1 MTNASTSRRH
11 ATRLVGALV
20 TGLRRT
26 ATATLLF
33 ALIPT
38 VATLVVAA
46 GVLCAP
52 VSLAT
57 RGPWKPVR
65 ITSFALF
72 YLLVDLAGLMAAA
85 ILWARQ
91 LPDKQNREERR
102 AADAF
107 AVLERLLRLLRR
119 AAERVFRL
127 QVEVR
132 PPPPGQTG
140 HAVVPVLVFVR
151 HAGVGDSFLLLQILL
166 SQAGLRPHTVLKRT
180 LRADPAL
187 DVLIGRVPHCFLPPL
202 DGRAEDAIGDLAA
215 QLTPGD
221 ALVIFPEG
229 GNFTPRRRQRA
240 IASLRRRGLPRRA
253 SRAEQM
259 RHVLPPLDSRR
270 TRRDRRRARGRRGL
284 RRPHRP
290 RRRPLGAHRLEPA
303 AAPPR
308 RASTLVAHTREPRP
322 TGRRCPQRVAAHP
335 VGPRRP
341 LDRRPRHPRR
351 GTRVTHGG
359 SQALVA
365 R

>member
-132 PPPPGQTG
+132 PPPPGETG

-187 DVLIGRVPHCFLPPL
+187 DVLMGRVPHCFLPPL

-259 RHVLPPLDSRR
+259 RHVLPPLD
-270 TRRDRRRARGRRGL
+270 A
-284 RRPHRP
+284 
-290 RRRPLGAHRLEPA
+290 GALAAIA
-303 AAPPR
+303 AAP
-308 RASTLVAHTREPRP
+308 AADVVFVAHTGLDVVHSARTVWSRLPLRDGVRTRWWRIP
-322 TGRRCPQRVAAHP
+322 ASRVPLGDDARSEWLLTQWARVDHWIADHATPDAAH
-335 VGPRRP
+335 
-341 LDRRPRHPRR
+341 
-351 GTRVTHGG
+351 
-359 SQALVA
+359 A
-365 R
+365 

>member
-1 MTNASTSRRH
+1 MTDASTSRRH
-11 ATRLVGALV
+11 AARLAGALV

-85 ILWARQ
+85 ILWVRQ
-91 LPDKQNREERR
+91 LPDNQNREERR

-132 PPPPGQTG
+132 PPPPGETG

-215 QLTPGD
+215 KLGPGD

-229 GNFTPRRRQRA
+229 GNFTPRRRRRA

-259 RHVLPPLDSRR
+259 RHVLPPLD
-270 TRRDRRRARGRRGL
+270 A
-284 RRPHRP
+284 
-290 RRRPLGAHRLEPA
+290 GALAAIA
-303 AAPPR
+303 AAP
-308 RASTLVAHTREPRP
+308 AADVVFVAHTGLDVVHSARTVWKRLPLRDGVRARWWRIP
-322 TGRRCPQRVAAHP
+322 ASRVPLGDDARSEWLLTQWARVDHWIADHATPDAAH
-335 VGPRRP
+335 
-341 LDRRPRHPRR
+341 
-351 GTRVTHGG
+351 
-359 SQALVA
+359 A
-365 R
+365 